1 MARLSAEEMFKNM
14 IGRKDEEPQ
23 PAQETAAAPT
33 AEKKKASTVQVTVRL
48 RPEQHKQLK
57 AAAFHRDCDMSELVR
72 QALAAGVTV
81 TAVPGACACIA
92 ALISSGLPTRRF
104 TFEAFLPQD
113 KKEKAEV
120 LAELK
125 DETRTMVIYEAPHR
139 LQKTLAELFDT
150 LGDRRI
156 TLCRELTKRHETIEQ
171 FLLSE
176 AIAYYAEHEPRGEY
190 VMVIEGMDVAA
201 AKAEKQQKFL
211 SMTIEEHVAMY
222 EKQGM
227 TKKDAIKQA
236 AADRGVPKREV
247 YNVVMR

>member
-1 MARLSAEEMFKNM
+1 M
-14 IGRKDEEPQ
+14 
-23 PAQETAAAPT
+23 
-33 AEKKKASTVQVTVRL
+33 
-48 RPEQHKQLK
+48 
-57 AAAFHRDCDMSELVR
+57 
-72 QALAAGVTV
+72 
-81 TAVPGACACIA
+81 
-92 ALISSGLPTRRF
+92 ISSGLPTRRF

-120 LAELK
+120 LAGLK

-139 LQKTLAELFDT
+139 LQKTLAELFNT

-201 AKAEKQQKFL
+201 AKAEKQQEFL